1 MIKVRIMKIDVI
13 VLKYCYNNNNNNNN
27 NTVISKMSYIA
38 NFKKQNRKGN

>member
-1 MIKVRIMKIDVI
+1 MKIDVI

-38 NFKKQNRKGN
+38 NFKK